1 MKILRTILALAL
13 TTLPAVAAAATL
25 FSDNFNAET
34 PGLNR
39 TPSRWTVSGGTVDI
53 IGSGPNGTLFD
64 AFPGNGYYID
74 LDGSTNNAG
83 RMSSAGALSLSPGI
97 AYNLSF
103 DLAGTGGVNT
113 VIYGI
118 DFNSDATLDIFSSA
132 TLPGGVAFTQ
142 FNLPFVALVS
152 TSNARIVFDHLGGD
166 NNGLLLDD
174 VVLTG
179 VAVIP
184 EPESYALLLAG
195 LGLLGFAAPRKK
207 RRASQSRARR

>member
-25 FSDNFNAET
+25 FSDNFNTET

-39 TPSRWTVSGGTVDI
+39 TPSRWTVANGTVDI

-64 AFPGNGYYID
+64 ARPGNGYYID

-132 TLPGGVAFTQ
+132 TLPGGVGFTQ

-184 EPESYALLLAG
+184 EPQSYALLVAG
-195 LGLLGFAAPRKK
+195 LGLLGFAV
-207 RRASQSRARR
+207 RRRRY